1 MNSFLELKKISKSF
15 TSEKTVKVLKNL
27 SKKFYKGKTYS
38 IVGPSGSGKST
49 LLNLISLI
57 DRPSSGSINFN
68 KNQVN
73 FDENEKNDIFRS
85 KKIGIVYQQNNLLPD
100 FTALENIYL
109 ASLAVNNSKELAISN
124 AEKLLNKI
132 GLSKR
137 ADHFPSQLS
146 GGEAQRIAIARAI
159 VNDPEIILADEPT
172 GSLDMAT
179 AKDIFELLNK
189 QKKSDRLIIYA
200 THNRFFAN
208 KADYL
213 LEMSDGSIKSSYAR
227 VSDRKF

>member
-1 MNSFLELKKISKSF
+1 MNNFLKLKNISKSYK
-15 TSEKTVKVLKNL
+15 TEKTIKVLKGL
-27 SKKFYKGKTYS
+27 SQNFEKGKIYS
-38 IVGPSGSGKST
+38 IMGPSGSGKST

-57 DRPSSGSINFN
+57 DRPSSGSIMFDDNQINFN
-68 KNQVN
+68 NTE
-73 FDENEKNDIFRS
+73 ENDVFRS

-109 ASLAVNNSKELAISN
+109 ASLAVNNNKELAFTN
-124 AEKLLNKI
+124 AKKLLNKI

-137 ADHFPSQLS
+137 SDHFPSQLS
-146 GGEAQRIAIARAI
+146 GGEAQRVSIARAI

-172 GSLDMAT
+172 GSLDMET

-189 QKKSDRLIIYA
+189 QKRSDRLIIFA

-208 KADYL
+208 KSDYL
-213 LEMSDGSIKSSYAR
+213 LEMRDGSIK
-227 VSDRKF
+227 

>member
-1 MNSFLELKKISKSF
+1 M
-15 TSEKTVKVLKNL
+15 
-27 SKKFYKGKTYS
+27 
-38 IVGPSGSGKST
+38 GPSGSGKST

-57 DRPSSGSINFN
+57 DRPSSGSIMFDDNQINFN
-68 KNQVN
+68 NTE
-73 FDENEKNDIFRS
+73 ENDVFRS

-109 ASLAVNNSKELAISN
+109 ASLAVNNNKELAFTN
-124 AEKLLNKI
+124 AKKLINKI

-137 ADHFPSQLS
+137 SDHFPSQLS
-146 GGEAQRIAIARAI
+146 GGEAQRVSIARAI

-172 GSLDMAT
+172 GSLDMET

-189 QKKSDRLIIYA
+189 QKRSDRLIIFA

-208 KADYL
+208 KSDYL
-213 LEMSDGSIKSSYAR
+213 LEMRDGSIKSSNA
-227 VSDRKF
+227 